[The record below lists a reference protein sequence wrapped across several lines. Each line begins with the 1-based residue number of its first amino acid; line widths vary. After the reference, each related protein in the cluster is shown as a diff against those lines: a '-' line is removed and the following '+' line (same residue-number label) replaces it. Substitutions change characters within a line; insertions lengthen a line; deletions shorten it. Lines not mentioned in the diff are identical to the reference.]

1 MHMGD
6 WSWRFELNRDYAGPG
21 LSQLA

>member
-6 WSWRFELNRDYAGPG
+6 WSWHSLTK
-21 LSQLA
+21 